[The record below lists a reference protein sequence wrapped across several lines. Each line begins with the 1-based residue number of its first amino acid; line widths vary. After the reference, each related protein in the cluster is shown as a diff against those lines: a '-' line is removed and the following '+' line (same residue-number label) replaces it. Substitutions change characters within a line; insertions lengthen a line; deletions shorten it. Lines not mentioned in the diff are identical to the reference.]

1 MYTVAVGI
9 LQPNP
14 TQQELA
20 PIVDIF
26 ETDVVAKIK
35 KDPDC
40 MEKKAK
46 NCEKIKKDPDCME
59 EKAKNCE
66 KVKKDPNCSKENGK
80 DCEKIKDPDCIEI
93 FAKNCTLINKVIF
106 HKSHIEVSLE

>member
-1 MYTVAVGI
+1 MADWSGVAERMWATGI

-26 ETDVVAKIK
+26 ETDVVAEIK

-40 MEKKAK
+40 IEEKAK
-46 NCEKIKKDPDCME
+46 NCEKIKKDPDCIE
-59 EKAKNCE
+59 ESGKI
-66 KVKKDPNCSKENGK
+66 CS
-80 DCEKIKDPDCIEI
+80 
-93 FAKNCTLINKVIF
+93 LIKVIY
-106 HKSHIEVSLE
+106 

>member
-1 MYTVAVGI
+1 MAKGI

-26 ETDVVAKIK
+26 ETDIVAKIK

-40 MEKKAK
+40 IEEKAK
-46 NCEKIKKDPDCME
+46 NCEKIKE
-59 EKAKNCE
+59 
-66 KVKKDPNCSKENGK
+66 V
-80 DCEKIKDPDCIEI
+80 PDCIEESG
-93 FAKNCTLINKVIF
+93 KNCTLIKVNY
-106 HKSHIEVSLE
+106 

>member
-1 MYTVAVGI
+1 M
-9 LQPNP
+9 QPNP

-40 MEKKAK
+40 IEK
-46 NCEKIKKDPDCME
+46 
-59 EKAKNCE
+59 KAKNCE
-66 KVKKDPNCSKENGK
+66 KVKKDPNCIKESG
-80 DCEKIKDPDCIEI
+80 
-93 FAKNCTLINKVIF
+93 KNCTLIKVI
-106 HKSHIEVSLE
+106 H